1 MSIFDML
8 KNPALLDLIKDQHL
22 KEIVTRREVR
32 VSQDYF
38 HRELIARAM
47 DEEIHELSM
56 KFYDG
61 YGEISGK
68 VKKKLIPFSIPFS
81 ARFGVERIFFTP
93 KEKMIFLKIE
103 EVKPVDVD
111 FVTRKVVEKIPFLSY
126 CEGTIACDLTQV
138 PELQKFLA
146 YNINGIKVC
155 DFLTIKELLFREGEM
170 IGRLGLCL

>member
-1 MSIFDML
+1 M
-8 KNPALLDLIKDQHL
+8 
-22 KEIVTRREVR
+22 
-32 VSQDYF
+32 SQDYF

-111 FVTRKVVEKIPFLSY
+111 FVTRKVVGKIPFLSY
-126 CEGTIACDLTQV
+126 SEGTISCDLTRC
-138 PELQKFLA
+138 PNCRNFLL
-146 YNINGIKVC
+146 ITSMGSRSVTFSPLRSC
-155 DFLTIKELLFREGEM
+155 FS
-170 IGRLGLCL
+170 GRVK

>member
-1 MSIFDML
+1 MSILDLL
-8 KNPALLDLIKDQHL
+8 KNPVLLELIKDQHL
-22 KEIVTRREVR
+22 KEVVTRREVR

-38 HRELIARAM
+38 HRELIARAI

-56 KFYDG
+56 KFGDG

-81 ARFGVERIFFTP
+81 ARFAIERVHFTP
-93 KEKMIFLKIE
+93 QEKMIFLKVE
-103 EVKPVDVD
+103 EVKPVDMD
-111 FVTRKVVEKIPFLSY
+111 FVTRRVVEKIPFLSY
-126 CEGTIACDLTQV
+126 SDGIIACDLTQV
-138 PELQKFLA
+138 PELQKFFA

-155 DFLTIKELLFREGEM
+155 DFLTVKELLFREGEL